1 MGKKKKKKC
10 DDEIYYPEDILNEAY
25 LFINSI
31 SGDVAIYKNI
41 RKLNKLEPN
50 KEADTFVA
58 WWYMERYLNFPHA
71 LGMIYEYREEIEKF
85 CETSNLMDVFIFL
98 QKKMIFLYRLAKAN
112 GYIE

>member
-1 MGKKKKKKC
+1 MQALGSAVAARS
-10 DDEIYYPEDILNEAY
+10 LFLGY
-25 LFINSI
+25 LS
-31 SGDVAIYKNI
+31 
-41 RKLNKLEPN
+41 L
-50 KEADTFVA
+50 VA

-71 LGMIYEYREEIEKF
+71 LGMIYEYKEEIEKF

>member
-25 LFINSI
+25 MFINSI

-41 RKLNKLEPN
+41 RKLNKVESN
-50 KEADTFVA
+50 AEADSFVA

-71 LGMIYEYREEIEKF
+71 LGMIHEYKEEIEKF